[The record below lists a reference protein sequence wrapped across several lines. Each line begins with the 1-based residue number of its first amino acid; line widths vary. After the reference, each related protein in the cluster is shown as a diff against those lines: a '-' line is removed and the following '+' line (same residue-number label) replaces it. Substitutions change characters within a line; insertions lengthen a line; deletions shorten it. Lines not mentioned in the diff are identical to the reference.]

1 MDRRGFLQRLM
12 IGASVL
18 AADLE
23 QILERLLWTPGK
35 KRTLIPRHPLATV
48 DPRLTEISTQYAITG
63 WVRDLTDN
71 RWHHVVGTRS
81 GATPKLYVDGVLH
94 HSVRRSSFWD
104 RTPALEHLSA
114 VEQMRNKIIGYVTPQ
129 QLLWNHPEVINRV
142 KYIRRPALG

>member
-81 GATPKLYVDGVLH
+81 SATPKLYVDGVLH

-104 RTPALEHLSA
+104 CTPALEHRSE
-114 VEQMRNKIIGYVTPQ
+114 VEQMRNKIIGYVTPE